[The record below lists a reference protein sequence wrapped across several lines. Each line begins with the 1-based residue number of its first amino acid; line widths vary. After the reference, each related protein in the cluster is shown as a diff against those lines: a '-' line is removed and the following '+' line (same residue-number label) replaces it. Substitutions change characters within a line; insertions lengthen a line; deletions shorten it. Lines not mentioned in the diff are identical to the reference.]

1 MERKLKVVGGLPAK
15 LFFKVMPFFLLLLKV
30 LDPSI
35 VYACHM
41 TVATLTLREVFQT
54 ETDVTED
61 GLGLCLYIHS
71 VIRGRKKESLL
82 LF

>member
-1 MERKLKVVGGLPAK
+1 MERKLKDVGGLPAK
-15 LFFKVMPFFLLLLKV
+15 PFFKVMPLFLLLLKV

-54 ETDVTED
+54 
-61 GLGLCLYIHS
+61 
-71 VIRGRKKESLL
+71 
-82 LF
+82 